1 MKKNGQLVYNSLY
14 NYNID
19 TDFMNNYKKLKTS
32 TNVVN
37 IPVIQSVLY
46 KLLGVR
52 KYFKVVYSNI

>member
-32 TNVVN
+32 SNVVN